1 MYIKQVYNEKS
12 KKYNSSGIHKTRYH
26 NDSYLLL
33 LGKKKQQSFEIS
45 YNFSYFQSASLFQA
59 PHLKAIKLNTCRAP
73 FIINT
78 GLATLFLI

>member
-12 KKYNSSGIHKTRYH
+12 KKYNSSGIHETRYH

-45 YNFSYFQSASLFQA
+45 YNFSYFQSASLF
-59 PHLKAIKLNTCRAP
+59 
-73 FIINT
+73 
-78 GLATLFLI
+78 

>member
-12 KKYNSSGIHKTRYH
+12 KKYNSSGIHKTGYH

-45 YNFSYFQSASLFQA
+45 YNFSYFQSASLF
-59 PHLKAIKLNTCRAP
+59 
-73 FIINT
+73 
-78 GLATLFLI
+78 

>member
-45 YNFSYFQSASLFQA
+45 YNPLY
-59 PHLKAIKLNTCRAP
+59 IYN
-73 FIINT
+73 IINT